1 MVKKD
6 KISRADQLALGG
18 NIKDAYFYLLDLE
31 VAFNLYGTKYM
42 GDDKIY
48 IKPLIQVMD
57 KLKKEFKKKGT
68 NV

>member
-6 KISRADQLALGG
+6 KIHRADQLALGG
-18 NIKDAYFYLLDLE
+18 HIKDAYFYLLDLE
-31 VAFNLYGTKYM
+31 LAVKHYGVKYM
-42 GDDKIY
+42 GDDKVY
-48 IKPLIQVMD
+48 IKPLIEVMD

>member
-6 KISRADQLALGG
+6 KIHRADQLALGG
-18 NIKDAYFYLLDLE
+18 HIKDAYFYLLDLE
-31 VAFNLYGTKYM
+31 LAFKHYGVKYM
-42 GDDKIY
+42 GDDKVY

>member
-6 KISRADQLALGG
+6 KIRKADQLALGG
-18 NIKDAYFYLLDLE
+18 HIKDAYFYLLDLE
-31 VAFNLYGTKYM
+31 VAFKLYGTKYM
-42 GDDKIY
+42 GDDKVY

>member
-1 MVKKD
+1 
-6 KISRADQLALGG
+6 
-18 NIKDAYFYLLDLE
+18 
-31 VAFNLYGTKYM
+31 M
-42 GDDKIY
+42 GDDKVY

>member
-6 KISRADQLALGG
+6 KIHRADQLALGG
-18 NIKDAYFYLLDLE
+18 HIKDAYFYLLDLE
-31 VAFNLYGTKYM
+31 LAFKHYGVKYM
-42 GDDKIY
+42 GDDKVY

-57 KLKKEFKKKGT
+57 KPKKEFKKKGT

>member
-6 KISRADQLALGG
+6 KIRKADQLALGG
-18 NIKDAYFYLLDLE
+18 HIKDAYFYLLDLE
-31 VAFNLYGTKYM
+31 VAFKLYGTKYM

-48 IKPLIQVMD
+48 IKPLIQVMNT
-57 KLKKEFKKKGT
+57 LTKEFKKKGT